1 MRRSTNVR
9 LYVRQQPQQ
18 ALVTLDTKEKG
29 RKPVD
34 PPPIIEMHVA
44 RSADPTENWLVSPY
58 FFVIAVLLEGEHGDN
73 IVSGKELIGTSSS
86 SLHKLKDIN
95 NHDGG
100 FFIFGDLSIKRTGV
114 HRLRFNLFDS
124 NAAEGAHFITSID
137 SEPFEVVTSKDFRG
151 LQESTHLSRTF
162 SDQGVRLRLRKE
174 AKQISG
180 QRKGAHASPDRS
192 QRNAY
197 QTAQSAQYN
206 AYADFDDSRSPYP
219 SAKRQRQDSSTYR
232 AGSTAQSLYGQGV
245 TPGRAY
251 AVQSH
256 RPMQEHGYGF
266 QAPGMNG
273 QIQPVQQSAV
283 SGISYQ
289 FGSGMTAPRVSWDSF
304 NEYRQPRYSGTM
316 TPTALTDPYTTLGAS
331 NASLAGDYS
340 APGGSVGGSQAP
352 FGLQNFQDQ
361 SAQHQSFGSDF
372 VQSTTPAQPGQE
384 YTYAGSAHSA
394 HSSFAE
400 NRAITS
406 TTPVD
411 PYGEATAG
419 SSAGPSDPTLSQLQY
434 PSRTPNTQTGMAA
447 LPTLSSPY
455 AGVPYDYSQQ

>member
-18 ALVTLDTKEKG
+18 GLVTLDTKEKG

-34 PPPIIEMHVA
+34 PPPIIEMHVN

-124 NAAEGAHFITSID
+124 NAVEGAHFITSID

-197 QTAQSAQYN
+197 QTAQSAQFN
-206 AYADFDDSRSPYP
+206 AYTDFDDSRSPYP
-219 SAKRQRQDSSTYR
+219 SAKRQRQDSSSYR
-232 AGSTAQSLYGQGV
+232 AGSTGQSLYGQGM

-266 QAPGMNG
+266 QAGGMNG

-283 SGISYQ
+283 PGFSYQ
-289 FGSGMTAPRVSWDSF
+289 FGSSMTAPRVSWDSF
-304 NEYRQPRYSGTM
+304 NEYRQPRYSDTTM
-316 TPTALTDPYTTLGAS
+316 TPNALADPYANLGAS
-331 NASLAGDYS
+331 NPSLAGDYGS
-340 APGGSVGGSQAP
+340 QGGSVGGSQAQ

-361 SAQHQSFGSDF
+361 SAQHPSFGNDF
-372 VQSTTPAQPGQE
+372 VQSATPTQPSQE
-384 YTYAGSAHSA
+384 YTYPGSAHSA

-400 NRAITS
+400 NRVMTS

-419 SSAGPSDPTLSQLQY
+419 STDSSLSQLQY
-434 PSRTPNTQTGMAA
+434 ASRTPNTQTGMAN

-455 AGVPYDYSQQ
+455 AGVPYDYSQ